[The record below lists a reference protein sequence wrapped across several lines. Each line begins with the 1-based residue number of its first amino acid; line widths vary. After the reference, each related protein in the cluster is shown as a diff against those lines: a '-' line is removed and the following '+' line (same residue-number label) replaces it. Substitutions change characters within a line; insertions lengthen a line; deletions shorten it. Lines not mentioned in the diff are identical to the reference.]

1 MKKQYIK
8 PVVMLIDTDIL
19 SNVMAASGSGSGSG
33 TGGASWQN
41 GGGTSG
47 VEDEGKGGVNKMGD
61 DEFDGMG
68 TKGSIFTWYD
78 DEDEEYCY

>member
-8 PVVMLIDTDIL
+8 PIVMLIDTDIL
-19 SNVMAASGSGSGSG
+19 SNVMAASGSES
-33 TGGASWQN
+33 GGASAN
-41 GGGTSG
+41 YGGGT
-47 VEDEGKGGVNKMGD
+47 NGD
-61 DEFDGMG
+61 DNPGGGDVTTIGDNELDGIG

>member
-8 PVVMLIDTDIL
+8 PIVMLIDTDIL
-19 SNVMAASGSGSGSG
+19 SNVMAASGNASGV
-33 TGGASWQN
+33 ASTKY
-41 GGGTSG
+41 GGGDDGNEHSG
-47 VEDEGKGGVNKMGD
+47 GGGMEDTDLELVQ
-61 DEFDGMG
+61 G

>member
-8 PVVMLIDTDIL
+8 PIVMLIDTDIL
-19 SNVMAASGSGSGSG
+19 SNVMAASGSGSGV
-33 TGGASWQN
+33 ASTKY
-41 GGGTSG
+41 GGGDDGSEHSG
-47 VEDEGKGGVNKMGD
+47 GGGMEDTDLEL
-61 DEFDGMG
+61 EQG

>member
-19 SNVMAASGSGSGSG
+19 SNVMAASGSRS
-33 TGGASWQN
+33 GGANSEY
-41 GGGTSG
+41 GGGTN
-47 VEDEGKGGVNKMGD
+47 GGENPGGGDVNTIGD
-61 DEFDGMG
+61 NEFDGIG

>member
-8 PVVMLIDTDIL
+8 PIVMLIDTDIL
-19 SNVMAASGSGSGSG
+19 SNVMAASGSGSG
-33 TGGASWQN
+33 GASAN
-41 GGGTSG
+41 YGGGENGSKDSG
-47 VEDEGKGGVNKMGD
+47 GGDVNTMGD
-61 DEFDGMG
+61 DEFDGIG

>member
-8 PVVMLIDTDIL
+8 PIVMLIDTDIL
-19 SNVMAASGSGSGSG
+19 SNVMAASESGSG
-33 TGGASWQN
+33 GASSKY
-41 GGGTSG
+41 GGGENGSTDSYS
-47 VEDEGKGGVNKMGD
+47 EDVTTIGD
-61 DEFDGMG
+61 NEFVQG

>member
-8 PVVMLIDTDIL
+8 PIVMLIDTDIL

-33 TGGASWQN
+33 GGSAN
-41 GGGTSG
+41 YGGGT
-47 VEDEGKGGVNKMGD
+47 NGD
-61 DEFDGMG
+61 DNPGGGDVTTIGDNEFDQG

>member
-8 PVVMLIDTDIL
+8 PIVMLIDTDIL
-19 SNVMAASGSGSGSG
+19 SDVMAASGGE
-33 TGGASWQN
+33 GASWQN

>member
-8 PVVMLIDTDIL
+8 PIVMLIDTDIL
-19 SNVMAASGSGSGSG
+19 SNVMAASENGSGSG

-41 GGGTSG
+41 GGGTNG
-47 VEDEGKGGVNKMGD
+47 GEDAEGGGVTNTGD
-61 DEFDGMG
+61 ELVQG

>member
-8 PVVMLIDTDIL
+8 PIVMLIDTDIL
-19 SNVMAASGSGSGSG
+19 SNVMAASERGSGV
-33 TGGASWQN
+33 ASTN
-41 GGGTSG
+41 IGGGPNGS
-47 VEDEGKGGVNKMGD
+47 EDAGGGD
-61 DEFDGMG
+61 VTTIGDNVFDGMG

>member
-8 PVVMLIDTDIL
+8 PIVMLIDTDIL
-19 SNVMAASGSGSGSG
+19 SNVMAASGNAS
-33 TGGASWQN
+33 GGANSEI
-41 GGGTSG
+41 GGGPNG
-47 VEDEGKGGVNKMGD
+47 VENPGGGYVNTMGD
-61 DEFDGMG
+61 DEFDGIG

>member
-8 PVVMLIDTDIL
+8 PIVMLIDTDIL
-19 SNVMAASGSGSGSG
+19 SNVMAASGSGGAS
-33 TGGASWQN
+33 GGASAN
-41 GGGTSG
+41 YGGGENGSKDSG
-47 VEDEGKGGVNKMGD
+47 GGDVTTIGD
-61 DEFDGMG
+61 DEFDGIG